1 MYRTIKAVQTGFT
14 LVELM
19 LTLAIVAILASVA
32 LSSYRDAVEKTN
44 YAIAVADITMI
55 EGSLERYFVIHGS
68 FPADLSSISFT
79 NDPWGNPYEYLNMKL
94 AKGNGKK
101 RKDKNLVP
109 VNNDYD
115 LYSKGPDGKSASPF
129 TSKNSYDD
137 IVRANDGDYI
147 GKAEDY

>member
-1 MYRTIKAVQTGFT
+1 MYKIIKAVQTGFT

-19 LTLAIVAILASVA
+19 LTLAIVGIIASVA

-44 YAIAVADITMI
+44 YALAVADITMI
-55 EGSLERYFVIHGS
+55 EGALERYFVIHNS
-68 FPADLSSISFT
+68 LPADLSSISPT
-79 NDPWGNPYEYLNMKL
+79 NDPWGNPYEYLNMSM
-94 AKGNGKK
+94 AVGNGKK

-109 VNNDYD
+109 VNSDYD

-129 TSKNSYDD
+129 TAKDSYDD
-137 IVRANDGDYI
+137 IVRANNGDYI